1 MRPRGGGR
9 GEHLLAVLARLYGAL
24 LVLYPEAFRRR
35 YEAEMRRDF
44 RELMREVLEEGG
56 AKELVR
62 VWAQAH
68 TDLVLT
74 ALKERSTTSAS
85 RYAAYL
91 SVDPRIA
98 KKAAARA
105 VVVTVFVAVAVVMAS
120 LWQTPTYESSAQVW
134 VDWQQGDQQTY
145 VTRSGEEIQTLPP
158 KGLEELQAVTQVM
171 AHAVDSRPVA
181 EESIERLG
189 LQMDPSE
196 LLDNL
201 TVEQVE
207 STSFIVLSYED
218 TDPVRAKYI
227 ANTIGE
233 VSSQLISERSAA
245 GSNITATL
253 YDKAIISSSAASPH
267 PWRNGLLTL
276 MIGLGLCVG
285 VVVALP
291 GVGASVARKLG
302 RPIVLQGVGQA
313 GLPSGRHGGPSQ
325 AYVIKDYVIKVK
337 ELLEALGRCGKL
349 TAVEA
354 ALESSLSVA
363 AAERML
369 QDLEV
374 KGHLEVSFEHGR
386 LHYALLERGAPYE
399 GL

>member
-1 MRPRGGGR
+1 
-9 GEHLLAVLARLYGAL
+9 
-24 LVLYPEAFRRR
+24 
-35 YEAEMRRDF
+35 
-44 RELMREVLEEGG
+44 
-56 AKELVR
+56 
-62 VWAQAH
+62 
-68 TDLVLT
+68 
-74 ALKERSTTSAS
+74 
-85 RYAAYL
+85 
-91 SVDPRIA
+91 
-98 KKAAARA
+98 
-105 VVVTVFVAVAVVMAS
+105 
-120 LWQTPTYESSAQVW
+120 
-134 VDWQQGDQQTY
+134 
-145 VTRSGEEIQTLPP
+145 
-158 KGLEELQAVTQVM
+158 
-171 AHAVDSRPVA
+171 
-181 EESIERLG
+181 
-189 LQMDPSE
+189 MDPSE

-207 STSFIVLSYED
+207 STCFIVLSYED

-354 ALESSLSVA
+354 A
-363 AAERML
+363 ERML
-369 QDLEV
+369 QGLEV